1 MIYTLTGILLFIT
14 DGIIKLFVEKRGK
27 EGIVKPVFGGKLLL
41 RKYHNTGAMLG
52 AGSANPKIIALIS
65 VIFTTFMTG
74 VFVAT
79 LGYKGSAALKT
90 GLGLLLG
97 GAYSN
102 TYDRLRRKY
111 VVDYVSFNVK
121 NQRLKNI
128 IFNISDFGIIIG
140 AVLLVVG
147 ELLRE

>member
-1 MIYTLTGILLFIT
+1 MIYTVIGVLLFIT
-14 DGIIKLFVEKRGK
+14 DGIIKLLVEKRGD
-27 EGIVKPVFGGKLLL
+27 ERTVKKICGGKLLL
-41 RKYHNTGAMLG
+41 RKYHNEGAMLG
-52 AGSANPKIIALIS
+52 TGASKPKIIAFIS

-79 LGYKGSAALKT
+79 LGYKGSGMMKA

-111 VVDYVSFNVK
+111 VVDYVSFGVK
-121 NQRLKNI
+121 NQWLQNI
-128 IFNISDFGIIIG
+128 VFNISDFGIMIG
-140 AVLLVVG
+140 AALFAIG
-147 ELLRE
+147 ELRKK

>member
-27 EGIVKPVFGGKLLL
+27 EGVVKPILGGKLLL

-52 AGSANPKIIALIS
+52 AGASNPKRIALMS

-79 LGYKGSAALKT
+79 LGYKGAKTLKA

-121 NQRLKNI
+121 NRRLKNI

-147 ELLRE
+147 EVLRE

>member
-1 MIYTLTGILLFIT
+1 MIYTLIGVLLFIA
-14 DGIIKLFVEKRGK
+14 DGIIKLFVEKRGDMGK
-27 EGIVKPVFGGKLLL
+27 VKPILGGKLLL
-41 RKYHNTGAMLG
+41 RKYHNQGAVLG
-52 AGSANPKIIALIS
+52 AGASDPKRIAVMS
-65 VIFTTFMTG
+65 VIFTVFMTG

-79 LGYKGSAALKT
+79 LGYKGSGTLKA

-121 NQRLKNI
+121 NNWFKNI
-128 IFNISDFGIIIG
+128 IFNISDFGIMIG
-140 AVLLVVG
+140 AALFAVG
-147 ELLRE
+147 ELIRK